1 MTPSFQ
7 SIRNVLLAKGYV
19 ALATLLLCVS
29 VLGVQG
35 LGLFHS
41 VVHAHPSHLTQAS
54 AVTTIFDS
62 IEKSKGV
69 DAQAAKSAC
78 QLLDDLLLAAGLP
91 SPDFEATLLVFAQ
104 DTASHLPILQYP
116 SHLHRVY
123 HARAPPYHLV

>member
-41 VVHAHPSHLTQAS
+41 VVHAHPSLSEVFHEAAL
-54 AVTTIFDS
+54 AVD
-62 IEKSKGV
+62 G
-69 DAQAAKSAC
+69 
-78 QLLDDLLLAAGLP
+78 
-91 SPDFEATLLVFAQ
+91 
-104 DTASHLPILQYP
+104 
-116 SHLHRVY
+116 
-123 HARAPPYHLV
+123 RALNL